1 MAKIQITESEIQG
14 MVKRG
19 VMKLLEMR
27 TEHADRSYSG
37 SINAVDYLAM
47 EKDLGEQ
54 SEISALLQSA
64 ELPNLI
70 PFDMYFPGG
79 VSGAGPDDNWGDIQ
93 HGNKEELESILQKA
107 MLAKQ
112 NNPAREDL
120 FDAYTMLVYAILEA
134 TDIDEFEYE
143 YGSYVENEQ
152 SADNPYEPDPDMQ
165 PGGHDYL
172 EEGLMEHDPDDRD
185 FGQVEDWKQE
195 QAIKAVSRG
204 RNFRSKE
211 DFEGLVSRL
220 DLPLQSAQVY
230 LTHGDIGL
238 LDKQV
243 MVEYWPE
250 SIYYESPDP
259 EVGISFGGW
268 VVEDIDWEYGPEET
282 CSFEGKIQPMKRG
295 MIGWLDDAIEKYNEE
310 KFDAIVE
317 LLYT

>member
-1 MAKIQITESEIQG
+1 MAKIQITENDIQN

-27 TEHADRSYSG
+27 TEHPDRAYSG
-37 SINAVDYLAM
+37 AINAVDYLAM
-47 EKDLGEQ
+47 EKELGEQ
-54 SEISALLQSA
+54 AEISALLQSA
-64 ELPNLI
+64 ELPGLI

-93 HGNKEELESILQKA
+93 HGNKEELESILQNA

-143 YGSYVENEQ
+143 FGSYVEDEKNVE
-152 SADNPYEPDPDMQ
+152 NPHSPLQ
-165 PGGHDYL
+165 
-172 EEGLMEHDPDDRD
+172 EGLMEHDPDDRD
-185 FGQVEDWKQE
+185 FGQVGDWQQD

-204 RNFRSKE
+204 RTFKSKE
-211 DFEGLVSRL
+211 DFEGVAYRL
-220 DLPLQSAQVY
+220 DLPLKSTQVY
-230 LTHGDIGL
+230 LTHNDIGL

-250 SIYYESPDP
+250 SIYYESPDR

-295 MIGWLDDAIEKYNEE
+295 MIGWLDDAIEKYNED
-310 KFDAIVE
+310 KLDAIID
-317 LLYT
+317 LLYQ